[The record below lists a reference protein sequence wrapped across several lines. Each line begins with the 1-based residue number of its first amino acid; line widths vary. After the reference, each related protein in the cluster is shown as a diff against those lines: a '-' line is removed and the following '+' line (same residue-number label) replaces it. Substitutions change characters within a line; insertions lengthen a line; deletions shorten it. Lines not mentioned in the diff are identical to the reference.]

1 MPAFRVIP
9 CLDVDAGRVV
19 KGVNFTGMRDMGD
32 PVELARRFRDEGAD
46 ELVFLDISAT
56 VEGRAALRG
65 VVAQVA
71 EVLDIPFT
79 VGGGVTSAE
88 DASELLRAGAD
99 KVAVNSAAVADPALL
114 TRLAE
119 RFGSQCVVLA
129 IDARRRGDGWEVV
142 SHGGRRPTGLDA
154 VAWAGDGVAR
164 GAGEILLTSMDR
176 DGTGRGFDCELV
188 AAVRGVVGVPL
199 IASGGGE
206 TSEHFVA
213 AARAGADAGLAA
225 TIFHEARVSIAA
237 LKRELARRGVC
248 VREIATA
255 AVMADGRQERGVR
268 GRGGSGGVGTAAARG
283 GRGAS
288 PQAGEQA
295 GGPDDR
301 GRTGASSSPDP
312 SPLSPRWGA
321 DGLVPAIVQDAGT
334 GTVLMLGY
342 MDEEALRRTVDSGQV
357 HFFSRSRRRLWR
369 KGETSGHTL
378 GLVGI
383 ALDCD
388 GDALLVQARPAGPTC
403 HTGETSCFHHAVV
416 GPLPAPGLSLV
427 PLFDVLRQRFATR
440 PEGSY
445 SAKLFAQP
453 DKALKKLAEEAAEV
467 ILAAKNEDRANL
479 VWEVADVLYHLAVIM
494 VGHGVAP
501 GEVNAEL
508 ARRAGGRR

>member
-19 KGVNFTGMRDMGD
+19 KGVNFVNLRDMGE
-32 PVELARRFRDEGAD
+32 PAELARRYRDEGGD

-65 VVAQVA
+65 VVERVA

-79 VGGGVTSAE
+79 VGGGVASVE
-88 DASELLRAGAD
+88 DAGELLLAGAD
-99 KVAVNSAAVADPALL
+99 KVAVNSAAVADPTLL

-129 IDARRRGDGWEVV
+129 IDARRRDGGWEVV
-142 SHGGRRPTGLDA
+142 THGGRRATGLDA
-154 VAWAGDGVAR
+154 VAWAREGAAR

-176 DGTGRGFDCELV
+176 DGTGLGFDCELL
-188 AAVRGVVGVPL
+188 AAVRAAVELPL
-199 IASGGGE
+199 VASGGGE
-206 TSEHFVA
+206 TSEHFAA

-237 LKRELARRGVC
+237 LKQELAQRGLL
-248 VREIATA
+248 VRQVAPPSLDGGPA
-255 AVMADGRQERGVR
+255 ASEPS
-268 GRGGSGGVGTAAARG
+268 GGSGAEPRPPVAASAEGEPTPGPEGVRALFARG
-283 GRGAS
+283 
-288 PQAGEQA
+288 
-295 GGPDDR
+295 
-301 GRTGASSSPDP
+301 
-312 SPLSPRWGA
+312 L
-321 DGLVPAIVQDAGT
+321 LPAVVQDADT
-334 GTVLMLGY
+334 GRVLMLGY
-342 MDEEALRRTVDSGQV
+342 MNEEAFAATLETGQV
-357 HFFSRSRRRLWR
+357 HFFSRSRQRLWR

-378 GLVGI
+378 ALVGI

-388 GDALLVQARPAGPTC
+388 GDALLVQARPAGSTC
-403 HTGETSCFHHAVV
+403 HTGEASCFYRAVA
-416 GPLPAPGLSLV
+416 GPLPPSGLSLA
-427 PLFDVLRQRFATR
+427 PLFAVLAERFAQR

-445 SAKLFAQP
+445 SARLFAQP

-467 ILAAKNEDRANL
+467 ILAAKNGDHANL

-494 VGHGVAP
+494 VAHGVSP
-501 GEVNAEL
+501 EEVSAEL